1 MQPPAQQT
9 SPPATTMYM
18 PPQQAM
24 MGGGLF
30 SLHKFLMIGV
40 ILILI
45 AGLVSVLP
53 DFSGPPAAIDY
64 DPTDEDYITKIAE
77 DTESHN
83 DFVRL
88 MDTFAGIIG
97 MVGVGLIGYAFVRSL
112 RRGYNN
118 TCSSNHVADSGNH
131 HAVATDRFRIQSQCL
146 TLISSSDSSSLLRRY
161 ASW

>member
-1 MQPPAQQT
+1 MQPSAQQP

-53 DFSGPPAAIDY
+53 DFSGPPAAVDY
-64 DPTDEDYITKIAE
+64 ENLTGSDLQTKMDEEEEKY
-77 DTESHN
+77 N

-88 MDTFAGIIG
+88 MDTFATIIA
-97 MVGVGLIGYAFVRSL
+97 MAGVGLIGYAFVREAYDEDTTTPALRITLLILGTIMLLQLIGSGFNLSVSL
-112 RRGYNN
+112 
-118 TCSSNHVADSGNH
+118 
-131 HAVATDRFRIQSQCL
+131 
-146 TLISSSDSSSLLRRY
+146 
-161 ASW
+161 

>member
-1 MQPPAQQT
+1 
-9 SPPATTMYM
+9 MYV

-53 DFSGPPAAIDY
+53 DFSGAPAEVDY
-64 DPTDEDYITKIAE
+64 DLSGSELDEKMEE
-77 DTESHN
+77 DTESYN

-88 MDTFAGIIG
+88 MDTFATIIG
-97 MVGVGLIGYAFVRSL
+97 MIGVGLIGYAFVREAYDEDTTTPALRITLLILGAIMLLQLIGSGFNLSVSL
-112 RRGYNN
+112 
-118 TCSSNHVADSGNH
+118 
-131 HAVATDRFRIQSQCL
+131 
-146 TLISSSDSSSLLRRY
+146 
-161 ASW
+161 

>member
-1 MQPPAQQT
+1 MQPPAQQPR
-9 SPPATTMYM
+9 PPAATMYM

-88 MDTFAGIIG
+88 MDTFAAIIG
-97 MVGVGLIGYAFVRSL
+97 MVGVGLIGYAFVREAYDEDTTTPALRITLLILGTIMLLQLIGSGFNLSVSL
-112 RRGYNN
+112 
-118 TCSSNHVADSGNH
+118 
-131 HAVATDRFRIQSQCL
+131 
-146 TLISSSDSSSLLRRY
+146 
-161 ASW
+161 

>member
-1 MQPPAQQT
+1 MQPPAQQA
-9 SPPATTMYM
+9 SPPATNMYH

-53 DFSGPPAAIDY
+53 DFSGPPAATDY
-64 DPTDEDYITKIAE
+64 DTTSPNYDPLQPAKDA
-77 DTESHN
+77 ESHN

-88 MDTFAGIIG
+88 MDTFATIIG
-97 MVGVGLIGYAFVRSL
+97 ITGVGLIGYAFVREAYDEDTTTPGLRITLLILGTVMLLQLLGGGLNLTVSL
-112 RRGYNN
+112 
-118 TCSSNHVADSGNH
+118 
-131 HAVATDRFRIQSQCL
+131 
-146 TLISSSDSSSLLRRY
+146 
-161 ASW
+161 

>member
-1 MQPPAQQT
+1 MQPPAQQV
-9 SPPATTMYM
+9 SPPTTNMYH

-64 DPTDEDYITKIAE
+64 DSTKDDYLTKLAE
-77 DTESHN
+77 DTESYS

-88 MDTFAGIIG
+88 MDTFATIIG
-97 MVGVGLIGYAFVRSL
+97 MAGVGLIGYAFVREAYDEDTTTPALRITLLILGTIMLLQLIGSGFNLSVSL
-112 RRGYNN
+112 
-118 TCSSNHVADSGNH
+118 
-131 HAVATDRFRIQSQCL
+131 
-146 TLISSSDSSSLLRRY
+146 
-161 ASW
+161 

>member
-1 MQPPAQQT
+1 MQPPAQQV
-9 SPPATTMYM
+9 SPPATNMYH

-64 DPTDEDYITKIAE
+64 DPTDPDYVTKIAE
-77 DTESHN
+77 DTESYT
-83 DFVRL
+83 DFERL
-88 MDTFAGIIG
+88 MDTFATLIG
-97 MVGVGLIGYAFVRSL
+97 MAGVGLIGYAFVREAYDEDTTTPGL
-112 RRGYNN
+112 RITLLLLG
-118 TCSSNHVADSGNH
+118 SIMLLQMIGSGFNLS
-131 HAVATDRFRIQSQCL
+131 I
-146 TLISSSDSSSLLRRY
+146 TL
-161 ASW
+161 

>member
-1 MQPPAQQT
+1 
-9 SPPATTMYM
+9 MYM

-64 DPTDEDYITKIAE
+64 DITDEDYITKIAE

-88 MDTFAGIIG
+88 MDTLRHYWNG
-97 MVGVGLIGYAFVRSL
+97 GVGLLAMPLFVKP
-112 RRGYNN
+112 
-118 TCSSNHVADSGNH
+118 TM
-131 HAVATDRFRIQSQCL
+131 RIQQR
-146 TLISSSDSSSLLRRY
+146 LLFESRC
-161 ASW
+161 

>member
-1 MQPPAQQT
+1 MQPPAQQS
-9 SPPATTMYM
+9 SPHATTMYM

-64 DPTDEDYITKIAE
+64 DITDEDYVTKIAE

-88 MDTFAGIIG
+88 MDTFAAIVG
-97 MVGVGLIGYAFVRSL
+97 MVGVGLIGYAFVREAYDEDTTTPALRITLLILGTIMLLQLIGSGFNLSVSL
-112 RRGYNN
+112 
-118 TCSSNHVADSGNH
+118 
-131 HAVATDRFRIQSQCL
+131 
-146 TLISSSDSSSLLRRY
+146 
-161 ASW
+161 

>member
-1 MQPPAQQT
+1 MLCWRWVVMQPPAQQP

-64 DPTDEDYITKIAE
+64 DITDEDYVTKIAE

-88 MDTFAGIIG
+88 MDTFAAIIG
-97 MVGVGLIGYAFVRSL
+97 MVGVGLIGYAFVREAYDEDTTTPALRITLLILGTIMLLQLIGSGFNLSVSL
-112 RRGYNN
+112 
-118 TCSSNHVADSGNH
+118 
-131 HAVATDRFRIQSQCL
+131 
-146 TLISSSDSSSLLRRY
+146 
-161 ASW
+161 

>member
-1 MQPPAQQT
+1 MQPPAQQP
-9 SPPATTMYM
+9 SPPATAMYM

-53 DFSGPPAAIDY
+53 DFSGPPAVVDY
-64 DPTDEDYITKIAE
+64 ENLTGSDLQTKMNE
-77 DTESHN
+77 EEEKYN

-88 MDTFAGIIG
+88 MDTFATIIG
-97 MVGVGLIGYAFVRSL
+97 MAGVGLIGYAFVREAYDEDTTTPALRITLLILGTIMLLQLVGSGFNLSVSL
-112 RRGYNN
+112 
-118 TCSSNHVADSGNH
+118 
-131 HAVATDRFRIQSQCL
+131 
-146 TLISSSDSSSLLRRY
+146 
-161 ASW
+161 

>member
-1 MQPPAQQT
+1 MQPSAQQP

-53 DFSGPPAAIDY
+53 DFSGPPAEVDY
-64 DPTDEDYITKIAE
+64 ENLTGSDLQTKMDEEEEKY
-77 DTESHN
+77 N

-88 MDTFAGIIG
+88 MDTFATIIG
-97 MVGVGLIGYAFVRSL
+97 MAGVGLIGYAFVREAYDEDTTTPALRITLLILGTIMLLQLIGSGFNLSVSL
-112 RRGYNN
+112 
-118 TCSSNHVADSGNH
+118 
-131 HAVATDRFRIQSQCL
+131 
-146 TLISSSDSSSLLRRY
+146 
-161 ASW
+161 

>member
-1 MQPPAQQT
+1 MQPAVQQP
-9 SPPATTMYM
+9 SPPSNMYH

-24 MGGGLF
+24 MSGGLF

-64 DPTDEDYITKIAE
+64 DPTDSDYVTKIAE

-88 MDTFAGIIG
+88 MDTLATIIG
-97 MVGVGLIGYAFVRSL
+97 MTGVGLIGYAFVREAYDEDTTTPALRITLLILGTIMLLQLLGSGFNLSVSL
-112 RRGYNN
+112 
-118 TCSSNHVADSGNH
+118 
-131 HAVATDRFRIQSQCL
+131 
-146 TLISSSDSSSLLRRY
+146 
-161 ASW
+161 

>member
-1 MQPPAQQT
+1 MQPAVQQP
-9 SPPATTMYM
+9 SPPSNMYH

-24 MGGGLF
+24 MSGGLF

-53 DFSGPPAAIDY
+53 DFSGPPVAIDY
-64 DPTDEDYITKIAE
+64 DSTDSDYATKIAE

-88 MDTFAGIIG
+88 MDTLATIIG
-97 MVGVGLIGYAFVRSL
+97 MTGVGLIGYAFVREAYDEDTTTPALRITLLILGTVMLLQLLGSGFNLSVSL
-112 RRGYNN
+112 
-118 TCSSNHVADSGNH
+118 
-131 HAVATDRFRIQSQCL
+131 
-146 TLISSSDSSSLLRRY
+146 
-161 ASW
+161 

>member
-1 MQPPAQQT
+1 
-9 SPPATTMYM
+9 MYM

-53 DFSGPPAAIDY
+53 DFSGPPAVVDY
-64 DPTDEDYITKIAE
+64 ENLTGSDLQTKMNE
-77 DTESHN
+77 EEEKYN

-88 MDTFAGIIG
+88 MDTFATIIG
-97 MVGVGLIGYAFVRSL
+97 MAGVGLIGYAFVREAYDEDTTTPALRITLLILGTIMLLQLVGSGFNLSVSL
-112 RRGYNN
+112 
-118 TCSSNHVADSGNH
+118 
-131 HAVATDRFRIQSQCL
+131 
-146 TLISSSDSSSLLRRY
+146 
-161 ASW
+161 

>member
-1 MQPPAQQT
+1 MQPPAQQP
-9 SPPATTMYM
+9 SQPATTMYM

-40 ILILI
+40 ILILN

-64 DPTDEDYITKIAE
+64 DTTDEDYLTKIAE

-88 MDTFAGIIG
+88 MDTFATIIG
-97 MVGVGLIGYAFVRSL
+97 MVGVGLIGYAFVREAYDEDTTTPALRITLLILGTIMLLQLFGSGFNLSVSL
-112 RRGYNN
+112 
-118 TCSSNHVADSGNH
+118 
-131 HAVATDRFRIQSQCL
+131 
-146 TLISSSDSSSLLRRY
+146 
-161 ASW
+161 